1 MVVSKQSGA
10 VVFGHGALQVINY
23 MEAEGLPWKEA
34 ALRSGLP
41 AEKPNPEKYIPLE
54 SLVALCEVGADLAD
68 DDAFGAKAGAAS
80 PIGLGAVFDY
90 VALAAPTIGDAM
102 RNWQRFQNIPS
113 NAIPVLFEQDR
124 DWAFLSWE
132 ISDSFGAHSQLSDA
146 LIGYGFSRV
155 KYMVADEQVPI
166 KVQLSHSKPKAA
178 EDLVRVFGPDLEFD
192 CAADRIGLPV
202 SALASK
208 PRSGEA
214 NLLRIV
220 EQTAAFVLKRRASKS
235 DHVFQIRDQISNA
248 LKNGNASIDVVA
260 REMGMSRRA
269 MQRLLELAGT
279 NYRQLTEDVRRA
291 LAERYLKEASLS
303 ISDIAFLL
311 GYSDLSAFSRAAK
324 GWFGVP
330 PRAMRDRNR
339 LDPESP

>member
-10 VVFGHGALQVINY
+10 LVFGHGALQVINY
-23 MEAEGLPWKEA
+23 MEAEGLPWKEVA
-34 ALRSGLP
+34 VRSGLP
-41 AEKPNPEKYIPLE
+41 AEKPDPEKYIPLE
-54 SLVALCEVGADLAD
+54 CFIALCEFGAEQAG
-68 DDAFGAKAGAAS
+68 DDAFGAKAGVAS

-90 VALAAPTIGDAM
+90 VALAAPTVGDAM
-102 RNWQRFQNIPS
+102 QNWQRFQNIPS
-113 NAIPVLFEQDR
+113 NAIPVRFEQDQ
-124 DWAFLSWE
+124 DWAYLGWD
-132 ISDSFGAHSQLSDA
+132 ISDSFGPHSQLSDA
-146 LIGYGFSRV
+146 IIGYGFSRLR
-155 KYMVADEQVPI
+155 YMVADEQVPI
-166 KVQLSHSKPKAA
+166 KVQLRHSKPKRA
-178 EDLVRVFGPDLEFD
+178 EDLVRIFGPEVEFD
-192 CAADRIGLPV
+192 CDADRIGLPV
-202 SALASK
+202 SALARK
-208 PRSGEA
+208 PRTGEA

-220 EQTAAFVLKRRASKS
+220 EQTAVVVLKRRASKN
-235 DHVFQIRDQISNA
+235 DQVFQIRNHISTA

-269 MQRLLELAGT
+269 LQRLLELAGT

-330 PRAMRDRNR
+330 PRAMRDRKTP
-339 LDPESP
+339 DPESP